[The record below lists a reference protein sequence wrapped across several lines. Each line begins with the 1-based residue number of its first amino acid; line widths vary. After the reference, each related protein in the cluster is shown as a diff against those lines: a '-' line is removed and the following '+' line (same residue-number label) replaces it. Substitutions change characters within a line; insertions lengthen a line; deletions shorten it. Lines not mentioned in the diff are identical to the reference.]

1 MAVSKTGMSVE
12 ISCINTSDPNS
23 LVPCAAK
30 VANGSWILAKPG
42 TTSPAKHT
50 KRVMQ
55 QMDAIPDRA
64 APLCVDTSVIKKAA
78 ARSSPVLSDDEIRFM
93 TSGPNIGL
101 MASLVMAS
109 LVNLPAVT
117 RS

>member
-1 MAVSKTGMSVE
+1 MAVSKTGMNVE
-12 ISCINTSDPNS
+12 ISCINTSDPNA

-30 VANGSWILAKPG
+30 VANGSWMLTNPG
-42 TTSPAKHT
+42 TTRPAKHA
-50 KRVMQ
+50 KRAMQ

-78 ARSSPVLSDDEIRFM
+78 ARSSPVFSDDEMRFM

-101 MASLVMAS
+101 MASFVMA
-109 LVNLPAVT
+109 
-117 RS
+117 